1 MKDDPVYKASVCAA
15 SGPGAAGRATDDP
28 SPARPCLSLAPR
40 WTDRPT
46 DDMDMALCIL
56 APFLW
61 QEIRGKCHI
70 WHCQPLQS
78 AIFCSLSALPPSL
91 CLPVVLSL
99 FAVKTV
105 SLDHAFI
112 CLELVSLSSSL
123 SLSDFFFFHEKQ
135 PFAQI
140 HKWWRWR
147 VGGGKRRLKFSLR
160 ILNSQSITFNLF
172 IKNILFFS
180 SSSPPFILGSLR
192 RAQPRRLRITH
203 PSERIC

>member
-1 MKDDPVYKASVCAA
+1 MILFTKLALAQWDGMERARRI
-15 SGPGAAGRATDDP
+15 SGCL
-28 SPARPCLSLAPR
+28 SLSLAPR

-46 DDMDMALCIL
+46 DDTDMALCIL

-112 CLELVSLSSSL
+112 CLELASLSSLL
-123 SLSDFFFFHEKQ
+123 SLSDFFMKNSLL
-135 PFAQI
+135 
-140 HKWWRWR
+140 HKFIND
-147 VGGGKRRLKFSLR
+147 GGEGWEGES
-160 ILNSQSITFNLF
+160 
-172 IKNILFFS
+172 KN
-180 SSSPPFILGSLR
+180 
-192 RAQPRRLRITH
+192 
-203 PSERIC
+203 

>member
-1 MKDDPVYKASVCAA
+1 MILFTKLALMRRPGLVRRDRNERARQI
-15 SGPGAAGRATDDP
+15 SGCL
-28 SPARPCLSLAPR
+28 CLSLAQR

-46 DDMDMALCIL
+46 DDTDMALCIL

-123 SLSDFFFFHEKQ
+123 SLSDFFMKNSLL
-135 PFAQI
+135 
-140 HKWWRWR
+140 HKFIND
-147 VGGGKRRLKFSLR
+147 GGEGWEGESEDRNF
-160 ILNSQSITFNLF
+160 
-172 IKNILFFS
+172 
-180 SSSPPFILGSLR
+180 PPN
-192 RAQPRRLRITH
+192 P
-203 PSERIC
+203 